1 MAMAAQ
7 DAYERQRVNV
17 AVAWAVAASLCVAFA
32 VFGFDGVMR
41 GRAAST
47 DSAVFQG
54 LVSGLIGVDASAKD
68 TVTVSAVVFNAFA
81 ATVLALLSYYAAH
94 VTVRTDWHRSVDYAG
109 SLATVVA
116 AAIATGPALARIAQ
130 IMSVTRS
137 AALAVFLSATLVAV
151 MAAYIQYAASGRI
164 TVALARLLI
173 TAAVIIA
180 LSIIAVVIF
189 AIPAPVIAAACS
201 VGGAWYVHAQANV
214 ILRVPDR
221 YLIEWRRYMSQR
233 WTVRGAVPENSRP
246 LYTHDI
252 SEDMTI
258 FSAEYTMGLVVGHL
272 YIAAGYVVLCL
283 TMPAEPDLFTTIGF
297 GAYSVL
303 LPCYLL
309 LRPRTA
315 GSALERM
322 LMRSCAVLLPAA
334 ALITLTNHGD
344 WRWLVTWVVFGLIA
358 VGIVIAAATLAVSGG
373 FKSLMLSRIGDWI
386 AAGSLALMG
395 PAAFLASNAMD
406 MIRGFMS

>member
-1 MAMAAQ
+1 MAGCPCCWPYDSLTKRYGVFLGGAAVSRGFGDEENGERGMAMAAQ

-68 TVTVSAVVFNAFA
+68 AVTVSAVVFNAFT

-116 AAIATGPALARIAQ
+116 AAIAAGPALARIAQ

-180 LSIIAVVIF
+180 LFIIAVVIF

-214 ILRVPDR
+214 ILRVPVR
-221 YLIEWRRYMSQR
+221 YLLS
-233 WTVRGAVPENSRP
+233 
-246 LYTHDI
+246 
-252 SEDMTI
+252 
-258 FSAEYTMGLVVGHL
+258 
-272 YIAAGYVVLCL
+272 
-283 TMPAEPDLFTTIGF
+283 
-297 GAYSVL
+297 
-303 LPCYLL
+303 
-309 LRPRTA
+309 
-315 GSALERM
+315 
-322 LMRSCAVLLPAA
+322 
-334 ALITLTNHGD
+334 
-344 WRWLVTWVVFGLIA
+344 
-358 VGIVIAAATLAVSGG
+358 
-373 FKSLMLSRIGDWI
+373 MLSRNRSRRIRFCRI
-386 AAGSLALMG
+386 LFSHIRFSRPNPILSLPPVRFPMSQAAMVRNRVIPHNSIRHNPMVGIS
-395 PAAFLASNAMD
+395 PARAGMH
-406 MIRGFMS
+406 GKP